1 MGKNL
6 NICMLLDFYGE
17 LLTEKQQD
25 AVDFYY
31 NQDFSLAE
39 IAEDMSISRQGARD
53 LIKRAEKQLLE
64 FEDALGLVARFSKIS
79 KELKTIEAS
88 CKNIY
93 DKSEDEQIKSEIKEI
108 SELIKHIVEKI

>member
-6 NICMLLDFYGE
+6 NIGMLLDFYGE

-39 IAEDMSISRQGARD
+39 IAEEMSISRQGARD
-53 LIKRAEKQLLE
+53 LIKRAEKQLLD

-79 KELKTIEAS
+79 KDLKVIES
-88 CKNIY
+88 DCKKIY
-93 DKSEDEQIKSEIKEI
+93 DKSDDEQIKKEINEI
-108 SELIKHIVEKI
+108 SELIKNIIDKI

>member
-1 MGKNL
+1 
-6 NICMLLDFYGE
+6 MLLDFYGE
-17 LLTEKQQD
+17 LLTQKQQD

-64 FEDALGLVARFSKIS
+64 FENALGLVARFSKIS
-79 KELKTIEAS
+79 KELKTVETT
-88 CKNIY
+88 CKKIY
-93 DKSEDEQIKSEIKEI
+93 DKTEDSEIKSELEEI
-108 SELIKHIVEKI
+108 SVLIKNIVEKI